1 MTARRRRRRGW
12 PHTFDH
18 ARWVDRLGYI
28 EARFEAGGDIE
39 LLPGEL
45 SARLRLFGAARHAF
59 GPMVDVSRDER
70 WASRIHE
77 WDLLAVYRDVRGR
90 PWTIFYSREANAA
103 DGNLGAVIL
112 EHVTPAD
119 LELE

>member
-28 EARFEAGGDIE
+28 RQRFEAGEDIE

-45 SARLRLFGAARHAF
+45 SARLRLIGPARRAF
-59 GPMVDVSRDER
+59 GPMEDVSHDGPWAMQRSQPHLQADEIDPVVHARR
-70 WASRIHE
+70 WR
-77 WDLLAVYRDVRGR
+77 R
-90 PWTIFYSREANAA
+90 
-103 DGNLGAVIL
+103 
-112 EHVTPAD
+112 
-119 LELE
+119 